1 MLITNLSL
9 QNWRNFAQADV
20 RLLNRTF
27 LIGPNASGKSNFLD
41 TFRFLR
47 DIAKPG
53 GGLQKAV
60 EIRGGLS
67 KIRCLAARQHP
78 DVVIEVKI
86 AEAPGEPTLW
96 EYALGISQE
105 PHGKHLPVVKFERVK
120 YQGKPILSRPH
131 DPDIEDPFRLTQ
143 THLEQVNANK
153 DFRAIS
159 DFFNA
164 FNYLHLIPQI
174 LRSPKEF
181 GGITTSEDPFGR
193 NFLRRITQAPANI
206 RKARLR
212 KIEEALKIA
221 VPQLESLR
229 DTKDEDGNPH
239 LQATYSHWRSLG
251 AKQREDQ
258 FSDGTLRLIGLLWS
272 LLEGESL
279 LLLEEPEL
287 SLNSG
292 IVSRLPGLMY
302 RLQRQRK
309 KGDRQII
316 ISTHSHEL
324 LTDRSIIPHEVLLLR
339 PNREGTRIEAC
350 SEKREIVELVNQG
363 MSIGDAALPFTI
375 PETVNQLSLFH

>member
-1 MLITNLSL
+1 MLITNISL
-9 QNWRNFAQADV
+9 RNWRNFAQADI
-20 RLLNRTF
+20 RLLTRTF
-27 LIGPNASGKSNFLD
+27 IIGPNASGKSNFLD

-60 EIRGGLS
+60 EVRGGLS
-67 KIRCLAARQHP
+67 KIRCLAARQYP
-78 DVVIEVKI
+78 DVVIGVSL
-86 AEAPGEPTLW
+86 AETPGDPPLW
-96 EYALGISQE
+96 EYELGITQE
-105 PHGKHLPVVKFERVK
+105 PHGKHLPVIKFERVK
-120 YQGKPILSRPH
+120 HQGKLILDRP
-131 DPDIEDPFRLTQ
+131 DNPDREDRFRLTQ

-153 DFRAIS
+153 SFRAIS
-159 DFFNA
+159 DFFLA

-181 GGITTSEDPFGR
+181 GGLTQIEDPFGR
-193 NFLRRITQAPANI
+193 NFLRRITQAPTNI

-212 KIEEALKIA
+212 KIEEALKMA
-221 VPQLESLR
+221 VPQLESLI

-239 LQATYSHWRSLG
+239 LQATYSHWRNLG

-316 ISTHSHEL
+316 ISTHSHDL
-324 LTDRSIIPHEVLLLR
+324 LSDRSIIPQEVLLLR
-339 PNREGTRIEAC
+339 PHQEGTRIEAC
-350 SEKREIVELVNQG
+350 SDKKEIVELVDQG
-363 MSIGDAALPFTI
+363 MSIGEAAMPHTI
-375 PETVNQLSLFH
+375 PDTVNQLNLFK